1 MMQRVYRVA
10 QREYLA
16 YVRTRTFLI
25 SALALP
31 ISLLLAVALPVL
43 MESMPKPPRMFT
55 LIDETG
61 RYEAAVLTG
70 LLQEGAAQGIV
81 IDSRE
86 YRYVSP
92 KQLDLPPNAVS
103 RRWLLDSAVRT
114 GDLFAF
120 FLISPGTESLCQLG
134 YYTADPS
141 TEGLARIVRRVVNRV
156 AVREDLLP
164 LVADEA
170 LLTRFIEGVPLK
182 THAVTETGGEEATI
196 AHVARSYAPMAF
208 VYLLWLSVV
217 MMAGHLMT
225 STIEEKTSRVIE
237 VLLSSVSPFEFMFGK
252 LVGLAAAGMT
262 MILVWICSG
271 IVAFTAVQNATMHQI
286 GMGIASGFSGA
297 TAFWFLGFFFIGFL
311 FFASLFVGIGSVCN
325 TIRETQNLTQPIMFV
340 LVIPLIL
347 MPFVTSNPDH
357 IIVVIASFFPP
368 FTPFVIMNR
377 IPASPPAPLW
387 QIVLAALL
395 MVASTWLMIRA
406 AGRVFR
412 IGVLMYGKPPTLPEL
427 LRWARR
433 SG

>member
-1 MMQRVYRVA
+1 MQRVYRVA

-16 YVRTRTFLI
+16 YVRTRTFLV

-43 MESMPKPPRMFT
+43 MESMPKPPRTFT

-61 RYEAAVLTG
+61 RYEAAVVAG
-70 LLQEGAAQGIV
+70 LMQEGAAQGIA

-92 KQLDLPPNAVS
+92 RQLDLPPNPVS
-103 RRWLLDSAVRT
+103 QRWMLEGAVRS
-114 GDLFAF
+114 GELFAF
-120 FLISPGTESLCQLG
+120 FRISPGAKSLCELN
-134 YYTADPS
+134 YFTADPS
-141 TEGLARIVRRVVNRV
+141 AEGLARIVRRVVNRI

-164 LVADEA
+164 LIHDEG

-196 AHVARSYAPMAF
+196 AHVARAYAPMAF

-237 VLLSSVSPFEFMFGK
+237 VLLSSVSPFEFMLGK
-252 LVGLAAAGMT
+252 LIGLAAAGMT
-262 MILVWICSG
+262 MILVWIGSG
-271 IVAFTAVQNATMHQI
+271 FLAFTAVQNQTMHQI
-286 GMGIASGFSGA
+286 GMGIASGFSGV

-347 MPFVTSNPDH
+347 MPFVTNNPDH

-387 QIVLAALL
+387 QVVLAALL

-427 LRWARR
+427 LRWARQ

>member
-16 YVRTRTFLI
+16 YVRTRAFLI

-43 MESMPKPPRMFT
+43 MESVPKPPRKFT
-55 LIDETG
+55 VVDDTG
-61 RYEAAVLTG
+61 RYEAAVVAE
-70 LLQEGAAQGIV
+70 LLKEGARDGIAV
-81 IDSRE
+81 DSRE
-86 YRYVSP
+86 YRYVPPAS
-92 KQLDLPPNAVS
+92 LDLPANPTS
-103 RRWLLDSAVRT
+103 RLWLLETAVRT

-120 FLISPGTESLCQLG
+120 FRISAGPEVLCQLD

-141 TEGLARIVRRVVNRV
+141 AEGLARTVRRVVNRV
-156 AVREDLLP
+156 AAREDLLP
-164 LVADEA
+164 LIGDEA
-170 LLTRFIEGVPLK
+170 LLARFIEGVPLK
-182 THAVTETGGEEATI
+182 TRAVTETGGEEATI
-196 AHVARSYAPMAF
+196 AHVARAYAPMAF
-208 VYLLWLSVV
+208 VYLLWLSVI

-225 STIEEKTSRVIE
+225 STIEEKTSHVIE

-252 LVGLAAAGMT
+252 LIGLAGAGMT
-262 MILVWICSG
+262 MILVWILSG
-271 IVAFTAVQNATMHQI
+271 TLAFTAVQSSTMHQI
-286 GMGIASGFSGA
+286 GLGIASGFSGA

-325 TIRETQNLTQPIMFV
+325 TIRDTQSLTQPIMFV

-347 MPFVTSNPDH
+347 MPFVTNNPDH
-357 IIVVIASFFPP
+357 IVVVLASFFPP

-387 QIVLAALL
+387 QVALAMLV

-406 AGRVFR
+406 AARVFR

-433 SG
+433 SR

>member
-43 MESMPKPPRMFT
+43 MESVPKPPRTFT

-61 RYEAAVLTG
+61 RYEAAVMAD
-70 LLQEGAAQGIV
+70 LLQENSTQGIS
-81 IDSRE
+81 IDARD
-86 YRYVSP
+86 YRYIAP
-92 KQLDLPPNAVS
+92 AQLNLPTDPAR
-103 RRWLLDSAVRT
+103 RRWLLDAAIRA
-114 GDLFAF
+114 GDLFAYF
-120 FLISPGTESLCQLG
+120 RISAGPEAPCQLD
-134 YYTADPS
+134 YFTADAS
-141 TEGLARIVRRVVNRV
+141 AEGLARIVRRVVNRV

-164 LVADEA
+164 LVGDEA
-170 LLTRFIEGVPLK
+170 LLARFIEGVPLR
-182 THAVTETGGEEATI
+182 THAITETGGEEATV
-196 AHVARSYAPMAF
+196 AHVARAYAPMAF
-208 VYLLWLSVV
+208 VYLLWLSVI

-252 LVGLAAAGMT
+252 LLGLAAAGMT
-262 MILVWICSG
+262 MILVWIVSG
-271 IVAFTAVQNATMHQI
+271 VLAFTAVQNATLHQI
-286 GMGIASGFSGA
+286 GLGIAGGFSGA
-297 TAFWFLGFFFIGFL
+297 TALWFLGFFVIGFL

-347 MPFVTSNPDH
+347 MPFVTNNPDH

-387 QIVLAALL
+387 QVALAATL
-395 MVASTWLMIRA
+395 MVVSTWLMIRA

-433 SG
+433 SD